1 MNEARIKSEAQKYLK
16 KVSPSIISQVE
27 VENKNY
33 MTKGYPAKVLGYV
46 FLGIAFLLFFIFCFS
61 FNSVLLIFAAIVLA
75 IGLLCVLV
83 ELKSVNKSVMFKGC
97 HEIAR
102 VVLNNGSFSYKHCD
116 IKYFK
121 EVPFFSNGDVF
132 KSEGELQGTYRG
144 INVRLQDLS
153 VTRLIHNSNNTTDTE
168 IVFDGVVARVSPLNK
183 KIDSQILVIENRFSN
198 AIFSIMKQE
207 NKCEMEDENF
217 NKTYDVFSTSQH
229 DCFYILTPQV
239 IQKLQELANYFQG
252 KIDIR
257 ITSNE
262 ILFCVNGMFLKVTE
276 FEYEDVTTYFIKRI
290 EKILSLLDIINVFNL
305 TDKFYVEETQE
316 G

>member
-16 KVSPSIISQVE
+16 KLSPSIISQVE

-33 MTKGYPAKVLGYV
+33 MTKGFPAKVLGYI
-46 FLGIAFLLFFIFCFS
+46 FLGITFLLVFIFCFS
-61 FNSVLLIFAAIVLA
+61 FNFVLLIFAAIVLA
-75 IGLLCVLV
+75 IGIICFLV
-83 ELKSVNKSVMFKGC
+83 ERKSVNKRVMFKGC

-102 VVLNNGSFSYKHCD
+102 VVLNNGNFSYKRCD
-116 IKYFK
+116 MKYFK
-121 EVPFFSNGDVF
+121 AVPFFSNGDVF
-132 KSEGELQGTYRG
+132 ESEGELQGIYQG
-144 INVRLQDLS
+144 INVRLQDLL
-153 VTRLIHNSNNTTDTE
+153 VTHVVHKSNNTTDTE
-168 IVFDGVVARVSPLNK
+168 IVFNGVTVRVSPLNK

-198 AIFSIMKQE
+198 TLFSIMKQE
-207 NKCEMEDENF
+207 NKCETEDENF

-239 IQKLQELANYFQG
+239 IQKLQDLANYFQG

-276 FEYEDVTTYFIKRI
+276 FEYEDVNTYFTKRI

-305 TDKFYVEETQE
+305 TDKFYVEEKE
-316 G
+316 EC